1 MKTRT
6 QHPER
11 TRASLDGARTLDAL
25 GRGGFT
31 MIEMMIAG
39 AILAIVLY
47 GLGVATLS
55 ARRAYQGGTTQD
67 SLTARAQRTVDRI
80 ADLVVMSST
89 ARITPASPGLPSGSS
104 WLEFRTPDG
113 WAGGAAVWGST
124 TRVELAYT
132 ATDPNDGFDNDGD
145 GFVDDGDVV
154 LTLDRGTAD
163 ERAVR
168 IARSVAEYAQGETFN
183 GADDNGNGLTD
194 ERGLFF
200 RLNGDQ
206 LTISLTLV
214 DRDSQG
220 RNVVRNVSTTVTV
233 RN

>member
-1 MKTRT
+1 MKLRT
-6 QHPER
+6 QHAHG
-11 TRASLDGARTLDAL
+11 TRAPGAAWR
-25 GRGGFT
+25 RGFT
-31 MIEMMIAG
+31 LVEMMIAG
-39 AILAIVLY
+39 VILAIVLY

-55 ARRAYQGGTTQD
+55 ARRAYQGGMAHD

-80 ADLVVMSST
+80 ADLVVMS
-89 ARITPASPGLPSGSS
+89 AAGRINPANPGPPSGSS
-104 WLEFRTPDG
+104 WLRFSTPNG
-113 WAGGAAVWGST
+113 WAGGAAVWGSE
-124 TRVELAYT
+124 TRVELLYT

-154 LTLDRGTAD
+154 MTLEVGTAD
-163 ERAVR
+163 ERSVCLAHH
-168 IARSVAEYAQGETFN
+168 VAEYAQGEAP
-183 GADDNGNGLTD
+183 GGGDENGNGLTN

-200 RLNGDQ
+200 RLDGDQ

-214 DRDSQG
+214 DLDSDG